1 MPYEGT
7 MMATKKTESIA
18 ADEAE
23 LAALDRRI
31 PEMNARDQDLL
42 KIQIA
47 QEATATASF
56 EAAVDKAQALAM
68 VAGHPFVATREKPIS
83 PLEATL
89 AERKTLAG
97 AIKIAGDRLSIL
109 TTERSARIW
118 ASYSAEIA
126 AIEKRRMMLVFEL
139 QRTNRARE
147 KLREKITKAGGAG
160 FLSTDGVEF
169 LGFGDEYAEIGWASK
184 RLIADGIATSAEIE
198 KARSDG

>member
-1 MPYEGT
+1 

-31 PEMNARDQDLL
+31 PEMIAHDQDLL

-47 QEATATASF
+47 QEATSGAAASF
-56 EAAVDKAQALAM
+56 EAAVDKAQAMAVLA
-68 VAGHPFVATREKPIS
+68 GQPFVATREKPVS

-89 AERKTLAG
+89 AYRKTLAA
-97 AIKIAGDRLSIL
+97 AIKMGNARRSVLSI
-109 TTERSARIW
+109 ERSDRIW
-118 ASYSAEIA
+118 ASYSAETA

-147 KLREKITKAGGAG
+147 TLRAKITAAGGAG
-160 FLSTDGVEF
+160 YLSTDGAEF
-169 LGFGDEYAEIGWASK
+169 LGFGDEFAEIQWAAN
-184 RLIADGIATSAEIE
+184 RLVADKIATKAEIE
-198 KARSDG
+198 KARSDD